1 MMMSLTHEFTTA
13 PSAPPMSATTYELL
27 HARGGRRIE
36 RFGAFV
42 LDRPCQACQGPDRG
56 TEIAFDGFDAVDA
69 TYAPEPAAG
78 YRWSGPNVPE
88 EPWTVVLGNLTF
100 ELGLTETGQVGL
112 FPEQAEVWS
121 WIARQV
127 LGRSG
132 SEGAPSVLNLFGYTG
147 GSSLA
152 AARAG
157 AGVVHLDA
165 SKAAVSWA
173 RRNAGLSGLAEA
185 PIRWIVDDAAAF
197 VRRELRRGN
206 RYDGVIL
213 DPPTYGHGAR
223 GQPWRLEHDLPELL
237 ADCVR
242 LADGGRGY
250 VLLTSHTPG
259 YGPGRLGTLLE
270 GAWPPGAD
278 EAQARPVE
286 AGDMS
291 IEARYGALLRLGGFA
306 RFG

>member
-1 MMMSLTHEFTTA
+1 MMMSLTDEFTSA
-13 PSAPPMSATTYELL
+13 PSATPMNGTTYELL

-36 RFGAFV
+36 RFGAYV
-42 LDRPCQACQGPDRG
+42 LERPCQACQGPDRG
-56 TEIAFDGFDAVDA
+56 VEIAFDGFDAVDA
-69 TYAPEPAAG
+69 TYAPEAAAG
-78 YRWSGPNVPE
+78 YRWSGPKVPD
-88 EPWTVVLGNLTF
+88 EPWVVVFSDLTF
-100 ELGLTETGQVGL
+100 QLGLTETGQVGL
-112 FPEQAEVWS
+112 FPEQSEVWS
-121 WIARQV
+121 WIGLQV
-127 LGRSG
+127 TERSG
-132 SEGAPSVLNLFGYTG
+132 AGRTPSVLNLFGYTG

-157 AGVVHLDA
+157 AGAVHLDA

-206 RYDGVIL
+206 RYDGVVL

-242 LADGGRGY
+242 LAGDSRGF

-259 YGPGRLGTLLE
+259 YGPERLRTLLE
-270 GAWPPGAD
+270 GARPQGAD
-278 EAQARPVE
+278 GAQSRPVE

-291 IEARYGALLRLGGFA
+291 IEARDGALLRLGGFA

>member
-1 MMMSLTHEFTTA
+1 MTSLTHEFTTA
-13 PSAPPMSATTYELL
+13 PGATPMSATTYELL

-36 RFGAFV
+36 RFGAYV
-42 LDRPCQACQGPDRG
+42 LERPCQACQGPDRA
-56 TEIAFDGFDAVDA
+56 TDVAVDA
-69 TYAPEPAAG
+69 ADAVYAPEAATG
-78 YRWSGPNVPE
+78 YRWSGRNVPD
-88 EPWTVVLGNLTF
+88 EPWTVVLSDLTF
-100 ELGLTETGQVGL
+100 QLGHTETGQVGL

-121 WIARQV
+121 WIGHQV
-127 LGRSG
+127 AERSG
-132 SEGAPSVLNLFGYTG
+132 AGRTPSVLNLFGYTG

-197 VRRELRRGN
+197 VRREIRRGN
-206 RYDGVIL
+206 RYDGVVL

-223 GQPWRLEHDLPELL
+223 GQPWRLEQDLPELIAACVSL
-237 ADCVR
+237 AD
-242 LADGGRGY
+242 DGRGF

-259 YGPGRLGTLLE
+259 YGPERLATLLE
-270 GAWPPGAD
+270 RARPPGAD
-278 EAQARPVE
+278 GAQSRPVE

-291 IEARYGALLRLGGFA
+291 IEARDGDLLRLGGFA